1 MSVLE
6 QHVEQHVEQRVRQH
20 GKDALATVLN
30 VVDNIRIIEK
40 NIYEKSS
47 SEYDY
52 KRNLY
57 QTIGDIVNK
66 KKLKDIVES
75 IKQDRI
81 GWRHASFDFA
91 KSQLDEQ
98 DDFIQNPFQVEEG
111 VIDCRCG
118 SKRVFSYSKQCRSAD
133 EPMTTYA
140 HCVECNSK
148 WQYSG

>member
-1 MSVLE
+1 MN
-6 QHVEQHVEQRVRQH
+6 VEQRVRQH
-20 GKDALATVLN
+20 GKDALATVLS
-30 VVDNIRIIEK
+30 VHDNIRIIEK
-40 NIYEKSS
+40 NVYDRSLT
-47 SEYDY
+47 EYDY

-75 IKQDRI
+75 IKHDRI
-81 GWRHASFDFA
+81 GWRHSSFDFA

-118 SKRVFSYSKQCRSAD
+118 SKRVFSYSKQSRSAD

>member
-1 MSVLE
+1 MNTE
-6 QHVEQHVEQRVRQH
+6 ARQN
-20 GKDALATVLN
+20 GKEALATVLN
-30 VVDNIRIIEK
+30 VPDNIKIIEK
-40 NIYEKSS
+40 YVYEKSKTE
-47 SEYDY
+47 SEY

-57 QTIGDIVNK
+57 QAIGDIINK
-66 KKLKDIVES
+66 KKLKHILDDV
-75 IKQDRI
+75 KQNRI
-81 GWRHASFDFA
+81 GWQHPSFDFA
-91 KSQLDEQ
+91 KSQIDEQ

-118 SKRVFSYSKQCRSAD
+118 SKRVFSYSKQSRSAD